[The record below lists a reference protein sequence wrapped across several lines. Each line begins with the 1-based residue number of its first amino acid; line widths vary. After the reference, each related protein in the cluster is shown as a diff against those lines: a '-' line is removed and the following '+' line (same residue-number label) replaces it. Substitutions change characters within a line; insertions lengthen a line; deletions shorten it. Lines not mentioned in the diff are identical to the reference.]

1 MRKTPS
7 GLRSDGVFHV
17 YCIAMTLTEA
27 KQQFLEYI
35 EIERGRSALTVRNYD
50 HYLTRF
56 FTWLDSDRISAITA
70 HKIRAYR
77 LWLNRLPVEN
87 ASNETGT
94 LKKRTQNYHL
104 IALRAFLKY
113 LRKHEIPCIDPET
126 IELAK
131 TPDRMLDIISQ
142 EEIER
147 ILNAPDTTTIIG
159 LRDKCILELLYAT
172 GLRVSELC
180 ALSRDLDITAEGF
193 SVRGKGE
200 KVRLVYLTEIAQKTL
215 KEYVGKRADADEA
228 LFIQYGKSAQSRA
241 ERNIDL
247 RLTPRTIERIVK
259 HYAIKAGITR
269 HVTPHTMRHAFATT
283 LLHNGAD
290 LRSIQSLLGHSSI
303 TTTQIYTH
311 VTDNQ
316 LRDIHKKYHKR

>member
-1 MRKTPS
+1 MN
-7 GLRSDGVFHV
+7 
-17 YCIAMTLTEA
+17 LTDA

-50 HYLTRF
+50 HYLSRF
-56 FTWLDSDRISAITA
+56 FEWLESDRIASITTE
-70 HKIRAYR
+70 KIRQYR
-77 LWLNRLPVEN
+77 LWLNRLPTESATN
-87 ASNETGT
+87 DTGT

-113 LRKHEIPCIDPET
+113 LRRQNIPCIDPET

-131 TPDRMLDIISQ
+131 VGERMIDIASQ
-142 EEIER
+142 DEIER
-147 ILNAPDTTTIIG
+147 MLSAPDTSTTIG
-159 LRDKCILELLYAT
+159 LRDKCILELLFAT

-180 ALSRDLDITAEGF
+180 NLSRNDIDLTADGF

-200 KVRLVYLTEIAQKTL
+200 KVRIVYLTDLARTTL
-215 KEYVGKRADADEA
+215 HTYLGQRTDSDDA
-228 LFIQYGKSAQSRA
+228 LFIQYGKASGVRA
-241 ERNIDL
+241 ERNQDL

-259 HYAIKAGITR
+259 HYATKAGITSR
-269 HVTPHTMRHAFATT
+269 VTPHTLRHAFATS

-290 LRSIQSLLGHSSI
+290 IRSVQSLLGHTSI

-316 LRDIHKKYHKR
+316 LHDVHKKFHKRS